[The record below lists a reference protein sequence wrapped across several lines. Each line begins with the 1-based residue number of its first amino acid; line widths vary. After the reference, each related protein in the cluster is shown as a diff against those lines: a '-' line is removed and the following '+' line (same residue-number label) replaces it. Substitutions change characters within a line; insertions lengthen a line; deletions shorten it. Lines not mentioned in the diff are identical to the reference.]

1 MNKNNNKEHN
11 NKANKIEKAEIKKSA
26 IKKDMKKNVTDN
38 IPPKTESTREKSR
51 EGSRE
56 ELSVKL
62 SEDAGKNPSERE
74 EQLTND
80 LELISLLRET
90 PDILSRHSE
99 LLTVLEVPH
108 ESGKAVSLIE
118 RQVSVLREQ
127 NQSQDNRL
135 RELMDVARDNERL
148 AQSRHRLALNLLSAR
163 DLSDVVSTVLDVLSN
178 ELAADYAVVKLFS
191 SDKQRIEK
199 SAGLFVD
206 DKDEDLTAFKTML
219 EHKNTVCGRS
229 SVEQKKYLFESDAPY
244 VTSAAIIP
252 LVSGANLG
260 LIGLGAK
267 NSERFNTSMGVDF
280 LSQVGELI
288 SAAIA
293 VQLNPYH

>member
-1 MNKNNNKEHN
+1 VNKNTEIQNKKIKNKEVE
-11 NKANKIEKAEIKKSA
+11 NKIIEEKSAEIIEDTS
-26 IKKDMKKNVTDN
+26 D
-38 IPPKTESTREKSR
+38 REQ
-51 EGSRE
+51 
-56 ELSVKL
+56 
-62 SEDAGKNPSERE
+62 
-74 EQLTND
+74 QLTND

-90 PDILSRHSE
+90 PDILQRHPE

-118 RQVSVLREQ
+118 RQVAVLREQ

-178 ELAADYAVVKLFS
+178 ELAADYAVIKLFT
-191 SDKQRIEK
+191 SDKQRVEN

-206 DKDEDLTAFKTML
+206 GQDEDLSAFKTML

-229 SVEQKKYLFESDAPY
+229 SVEQKKYLFGSEAHN
-244 VTSAAIIP
+244 VASAAIIP

-260 LIGLGAK
+260 LIGLGAVK
-267 NSERFNTSMGVDF
+267 SERFNTSMGVDF
-280 LSQVGELI
+280 LSQIGELV
-288 SAAIA
+288 SAAVA

>member
-11 NKANKIEKAEIKKSA
+11 NKANKIEKVA
-26 IKKDMKKNVTDN
+26 IKKIETKKEMEKDIPDN
-38 IPPKTESTREKSR
+38 ITNKAEGTKKSSGENSKEKS
-51 EGSRE
+51 S
-56 ELSVKL
+56 KNL
-62 SEDAGKNPSERE
+62 SEESGKKPSERE
-74 EQLTND
+74 EKLAND

-90 PDILSRHSE
+90 PDILNRHNE

-178 ELAADYAVVKLFS
+178 ELAADYAVIKLFS
-191 SDKQRIEK
+191 NDTQRIEK

>member
-1 MNKNNNKEHN
+1 MNENSKTDIDSKEVDNNNKKAVK
-11 NKANKIEKAEIKKSA
+11 NKVVETIDDSIEKPS
-26 IKKDMKKNVTDN
+26 KN
-38 IPPKTESTREKSR
+38 EK
-51 EGSRE
+51 
-56 ELSVKL
+56 
-62 SEDAGKNPSERE
+62 
-74 EQLTND
+74 QLTDD

-99 LLTVLEVPH
+99 LLTILEVPH

-127 NQSQDNRL
+127 NQTQDNRL
-135 RELMDVARDNERL
+135 RELMDVAHDNERL

-163 DLSDVVSTVLDVLSN
+163 DLADVISTVLDVLSN
-178 ELAADYAVVKLFS
+178 ELAADYAVIKLFT

-206 DKDEDLTAFKTML
+206 SEDEDLTAFKTML
-219 EHKNTVCGRS
+219 EQKNTVCGRS
-229 SVEQKKYLFESDAPY
+229 SAEQKKYLFGSEAHNVS
-244 VTSAAIIP
+244 SAAIIP

-260 LIGLGAK
+260 LIGLGAT

-288 SAAIA
+288 SAAVA